1 MTLHMD
7 TMEETPLNDM
17 TASEVLAG
25 EGEFS
30 NFVRALELSGVGD
43 MLEKKGPYTV
53 FAPNDE
59 AFNMETI
66 GGMMGQ
72 AKLMSVLLYF
82 VVPGRYEYKNLGQLP
97 LLVTVNGYPLA
108 LKKNGELT
116 INGAHILRPDIPYNK
131 GIIHVIDQVL
141 YFNRPGNTLDSGD

>member
-1 MTLHMD
+1 METI
-7 TMEETPLNDM
+7 EETPLNDM
-17 TASEVLAG
+17 TAIEVLSC

-59 AFNMETI
+59 AFNMETA
-66 GGMMGQ
+66 GGMSSQ
-72 AKLMSVLLYF
+72 ARLMNALQYY
-82 VVPGRYEYKNLGQLP
+82 VVPGRYDYRNLNNLP
-97 LLVTVNGYPLA
+97 SLITVVGYPLA
-108 LKKNGELT
+108 LKKDHDLT

-131 GIIHVIDQVL
+131 GIIHMIDQVL
-141 YFNRPGNTLDSGD
+141 YL